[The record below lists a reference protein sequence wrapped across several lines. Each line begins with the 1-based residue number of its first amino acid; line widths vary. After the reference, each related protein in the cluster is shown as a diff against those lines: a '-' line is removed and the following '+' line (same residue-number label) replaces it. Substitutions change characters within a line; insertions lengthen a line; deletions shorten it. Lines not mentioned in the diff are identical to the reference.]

1 MRYILFLLV
10 VPVVLHASC
19 GPIDDDDS
27 AVEDDDDVTPDP
39 ACTDGWEPLAILDDF
54 EADIRDY
61 SVDPGSSTLAVITER
76 SLSVYDLSEPRTP
89 VLLETFDVHEVVDP
103 AAQWVAISAAQGGHV
118 VLGRWDNETGSW
130 AHVQLVDAVEG
141 SAGLGFETTVF
152 TGEPDEYGA
161 VPLATG
167 LAAHDNQS
175 VFVSD
180 WWEESRAYFLEHHES
195 GIALESSR
203 PLSGGYWGSFAYTG
217 DALIDPGTPYVRVVS
232 SDPSVEIVNLSISG
246 EARLPLETEAGWLIP
261 TLGGCVGPNELYRL
275 NADLSAVEQIGL
287 TEMSCAFENNDGAH
301 QLAVHEDEIFVANG
315 LGGVL
320 RGAWT
325 PDDWITVE
333 GPSTLTPQLWQE
345 YVGAD
350 GSGSIRVE
358 RDEDILFVS
367 GQWSTTFGEWD
378 MPSIGVV
385 RICPL

>member
-217 DALIDPGTPYVRVVS
+217 EALIDPGTPYVRVVS

-261 TLGGCVGPNELYRL
+261 TMGDCSPNELYRL
-275 NADLSAVEQIGL
+275 SDDLSAVEQIGE
-287 TEMSCAFENNDGAH
+287 TEMSCDEYISDGAH
-301 QLAVHEDEIFVANG
+301 QLAVYDDEIFVANG
-315 LGGVL
+315 GGRLL
-320 RGAWT
+320 RGDWT
-325 PDDWITVE
+325 PDDWINVE
-333 GPSTLTPQLWQE
+333 GPSTLTPEVWQE
-345 YVGAD
+345 HLGVEVPWAA
-350 GSGSIRVE
+350 RVE
-358 RDEDILFVS
+358 RLDDVLIV
-367 GQWSTTFGEWD
+367 GGEWSNEID
-378 MPSIGVV
+378 NWVLPKLGLV